1 MELFVLLIVHQ
12 DTMAAK
18 LIILVTLVV
27 GCAHSVLILAVL
39 HARNA
44 KQQVGELTIS

>member
-1 MELFVLLIVHQ
+1 MEV
-12 DTMAAK
+12 K
-18 LIILVTLVV
+18 LIILATLVV
-27 GCAHSVLILAVL
+27 GCVRSVSILAVL